1 MVEGHV
7 GCRFST
13 LGFAQ
18 MVVEM
23 DVQLCIRV
31 YILK

>member
-13 LGFAQ
+13 LGLAQ

-23 DVQLCIRV
+23 DVHYNCT
-31 YILK
+31 YIY

>member
-1 MVEGHV
+1 MVEGYV

-13 LGFAQ
+13 LGLAQ

-23 DVQLCIRV
+23 DVQLYI